1 MAVIDMVTGFIEFDV
16 LLRVLLAFVLGLIIA
31 LESVRAGHGKD
42 VRGAVMV
49 CVTAAFLMTAA
60 QGFFLGESIAV
71 LGASIIIAMGIFGAG
86 MIRDS
91 AGDATTVW
99 ALAGLGIVVGL
110 GIYFEAVLAAVLFFI
125 LLRFRKP
132 DTKKRKR

>member
-1 MAVIDMVTGFIEFDV
+1 MVVLDMITGFIEWDV
-16 LLRVLLAFVLGLIIA
+16 LLRVLLAFVLGLLIA
-31 LESVRAGHGKD
+31 LESVRAGYGKD

-71 LGASIIIAMGIFGAG
+71 LGAAIIIAMGIFGAG
-86 MIRDS
+86 MIKDA
-91 AGDATTVW
+91 AGDAATIW

-110 GIYFEAVLAAVLFFI
+110 GIYFEAILAAVLLFI
-125 LLRFRKP
+125 LLRFKKP
-132 DTKKRKR
+132 GKRKR